1 MNRLPTLDP
10 AAATGKTKS
19 LFAGIEARLG
29 MVPNM
34 IRVLA
39 NSPAALESYLAL
51 NSALDRGKLGAPLRE
66 RVALAVAEANGCGY
80 CLAAHSAIGQ
90 MVGLAESELVDARLA
105 RAEDTKTDAAL
116 KFARVLVENRGRV
129 SDEDLDRVRAAG
141 YSDAEITGLVA
152 EVALNLLTN
161 YLNITAG
168 TEVDF
173 PQAPSL
179 TAAA

>member
-1 MNRLPTLDP
+1 M
-10 AAATGKTKS
+10 
-19 LFAGIEARLG
+19 
-29 MVPNM
+29 
-34 IRVLA
+34 
-39 NSPAALESYLAL
+39 
-51 NSALDRGKLGAPLRE
+51 
-66 RVALAVAEANGCGY
+66 
-80 CLAAHSAIGQ
+80 
-90 MVGLAESELVDARLA
+90 VDARLA

-141 YSDAEITGLVA
+141 YSDAEITELVA
-152 EVALNLLTN
+152 EIALNLLTN